1 MEHTNARAAAPGAHK
16 GEYIMKVIL
25 LQDVKGTG
33 KKEQIVEVSDGYA
46 RNFLL
51 PRKLAAEATST
62 AMNAVRRAKSA
73 EDHRESQRRQEAVE
87 TAERLRRKEIHLT
100 ARAGE
105 KGRLYGSI
113 TGQEVA
119 DALETQH
126 GIKVEKRRVE
136 LAEPIRAVGDYEISV
151 WLYAGVTTPMRVV
164 VTADA

>member
-1 MEHTNARAAAPGAHK
+1 
-16 GEYIMKVIL
+16 MKVIL
-25 LQDVKGTG
+25 LADVKGTG

-62 AMNAVRRAKSA
+62 AMNAVQRAKSA
-73 EDHRESQRRQEAVE
+73 ENHREAQRRQEAAAM
-87 TAERLRRKEIHLT
+87 AEHLRRKDIHLV

-126 GIKVEKRRVE
+126 GVKVEKRRVE
-136 LAEPIRAVGDYEISV
+136 LPEPIRAVGEYEISI
-151 WLYAGVTTPMRVV
+151 WLYPGVTTPMRVV
-164 VTADA
+164 VKAEG